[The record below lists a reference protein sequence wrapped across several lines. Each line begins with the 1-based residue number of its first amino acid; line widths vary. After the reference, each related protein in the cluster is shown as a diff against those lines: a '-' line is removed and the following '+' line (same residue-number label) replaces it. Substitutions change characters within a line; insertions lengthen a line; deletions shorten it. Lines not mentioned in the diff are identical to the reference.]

1 MPSFL
6 ELGYLIP
13 LTPTIG
19 AIFVWILL
27 VSFNRTT
34 NRLTKPISFLLI
46 ASVGISTVIS
56 FLFFHQEL
64 FGQILDLD
72 LASINLSLHL
82 RLSIDKVASIFS
94 TVFGLIVLTVMVSSY
109 FLLDRKKGYVRYFI
123 LLGFISGS
131 VFTFILSGD
140 LFHKYF

>member
-1 MPSFL
+1 MKEVKWTDS
-6 ELGYLIP
+6 
-13 LTPTIG
+13 TPPK
-19 AIFVWILL
+19 
-27 VSFNRTT
+27 SSSSM
-34 NRLTKPISFLLI
+34 SFLLI
-46 ASVGISTVIS
+46 ASVGISTAIS

-94 TVFGLIVLTVMVSSY
+94 IVFGLIVLTVMVSSY

>member
-1 MPSFL
+1 M
-6 ELGYLIP
+6 
-13 LTPTIG
+13 TPTIG

-56 FLFFHQEL
+56 FLFFNQDL

-72 LASINLSLHL
+72 LASLNLNLHI
-82 RLSIDKVASIFS
+82 RLSIDKVAAIFS
-94 TVFGLIVLTVMVSSY
+94 TGFGLLILTVMVCSY

-131 VFTFILSGD
+131 VFAFILSGD
-140 LFHKYF
+140 LFHTYF

>member
-94 TVFGLIVLTVMVSSY
+94 TAFGLIVLTVLVSSY